1 MSDCIPGLKYPR
13 SDLVYEK
20 ILTYTQQSSLIIT
33 LAFNI
38 YPIYIEV
45 GM

>member
-20 ILTYTQQSSLIIT
+20 TLTCTQQSRRMIT